1 MVFRVCV
8 KCMHAFFC
16 NKAPIYLYS
25 CPYMCHKCKIS
36 SGNTAG
42 FSINAEVINNLK
54 LGWEIW
60 SIFTC
65 RLKQDIS
72 IYTICYM
79 MIQYFTEFI
88 MFPIRCIHSLFE
100 KKCLNN
106 NNIQYATGE
115 AQGRRNFTSVSN
127 LLSAQNVVPPRCCFS
142 LHAIFG
148 LRTRSMYMSMLLCTF
163 YQMFQSRRFFLIL
176 DAPYET
182 KGVHLQ

>member
-65 RLKQDIS
+65 RLKYIDLHHLLYDHTIFHWIYYVSYPLYTS
-72 IYTICYM
+72 IIWEKNVLITITYSM
-79 MIQYFTEFI
+79 QQVKHRAEET
-88 MFPIRCIHSLFE
+88 
-100 KKCLNN
+100 
-106 NNIQYATGE
+106 
-115 AQGRRNFTSVSN
+115 
-127 LLSAQNVVPPRCCFS
+127 LLALVTCSA
-142 LHAIFG
+142 HK
-148 LRTRSMYMSMLLCTF
+148 T
-163 YQMFQSRRFFLIL
+163 
-176 DAPYET
+176 
-182 KGVHLQ
+182 